1 MTEALYNFFTKRFK
15 REIADAASK
24 GVSACYKEG
33 VITVEGPLK
42 PRSEFLLDC
51 VEPLADG
58 SIPLS
63 ANQWNQLIT
72 AKDGVTLF
80 QTISRPY
87 QHNPNLQID
96 KKEDPFTLVI
106 VGFKDAVSTARESFL
121 CKLDRKMAVG
131 R

>member
-1 MTEALYNFFTKRFK
+1 M
-15 REIADAASK
+15 
-24 GVSACYKEG
+24 CYKDG
-33 VITVEGPLK
+33 VITVEGPKK
-42 PRSEFLLDC
+42 PCSEFLLGC

-63 ANQWNQLIT
+63 ANQWNQLVT
-72 AKDGVTLF
+72 VKDGSSLF

-121 CKLDRKMAVG
+121 CKLDREMAV
-131 R
+131 RR